1 MQKTTTI
8 NKKKYC
14 YFCHNN
20 VDFIDFKDTQTI
32 QRFTSSYAKIVPKK
46 RSGVC
51 SSHQRKLETAI
62 KRARFMALLPYTK

>member
-1 MQKTTTI
+1 MWILLISKTH
-8 NKKKYC
+8 KQ
-14 YFCHNN
+14 
-20 VDFIDFKDTQTI
+20 FKDSQVLTQTI

-51 SSHQRKLETAI
+51 SAHQRKLETAI